1 MHTAGWNMG
10 DIAFNHAMD
19 NKTELQQLRD
29 RVTELESFVGQIF
42 GQIDEIL
49 TRHEEQIK
57 ELRDGHS

>member
-10 DIAFNHAMD
+10 DVAFNQAIG

-42 GQIDEIL
+42 GEIDEIL